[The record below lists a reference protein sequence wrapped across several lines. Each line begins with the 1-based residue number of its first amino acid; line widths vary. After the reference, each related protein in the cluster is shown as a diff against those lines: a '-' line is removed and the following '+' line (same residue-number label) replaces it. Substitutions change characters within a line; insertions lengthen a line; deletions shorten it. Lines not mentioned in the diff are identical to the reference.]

1 MTVPSSQTQRS
12 NVLLL
17 LFVFIY
23 EMKTRCIRFTKSSI
37 CHLLLVGH
45 DTIIVFVL
53 THIQTGHHSYFAQA
67 VFKFGLIL
75 ELLRTHF
82 TMDEK
87 RTQYTEFLALK
98 ILLLL
103 FKVSLCIWP
112 VMAQKTIK
120 NLKCVSTFICI
131 WIIKVILT
139 RSTILCEVFSIPFF
153 FSLFLLQGG
162 GYETST
168 LPFLG
173 KGILLS
179 YQGFKDESP

>member
-1 MTVPSSQTQRS
+1 MQRGQMTVPSSQTQRS

-75 ELLRTHF
+75 ELLKTHF

-87 RTQYTEFLALK
+87 GTQYNEFLAPK

-112 VMAQKTIK
+112 VMAQENNKK
-120 NLKCVSTFICI
+120 
-131 WIIKVILT
+131 
-139 RSTILCEVFSIPFF
+139 
-153 FSLFLLQGG
+153 
-162 GYETST
+162 
-168 LPFLG
+168 
-173 KGILLS
+173 
-179 YQGFKDESP
+179 FKMCLYFHLYMDY